1 MDAFLADVRYG
12 FRLLRKSPGF
22 SAVAV
27 LTLALGIG
35 ANTAI
40 FSVIDALLIRP
51 LPYANPDRIVM
62 VWEDVWEAGFH
73 RNTPAPGNYNDWLRL
88 NRSFTGIAAARGST
102 VNVTGDGAPEQII
115 GRGVTPNFF
124 SVLGV
129 APVAGR
135 TFTDDEN
142 RASAKVV
149 VISYGLWQRRY
160 GGDRTIVG
168 KQLLLNGVAYQVIGV
183 MPRSFVFRNRDVD
196 YWLPISLP
204 PNQINT
210 YTSHFLNVVGR
221 LAPGVTVAAARDDM
235 NRVAEAIRREHP
247 DTNKAIGVTIV
258 PMREDL
264 VGDTR
269 TELLVLM
276 AAAAAVLLIACA
288 NLASLLMS
296 RAVGRRGEMA
306 VRAAIGATRWRLVRQ
321 MLIEATVFSIVGGA
335 LGLALAPLG
344 VTVIAEL
351 APRGFV
357 TQATSLVNL
366 RLLLFTAGISL
377 ATGFVFSLIPAIQA
391 ARTSLRDA
399 MQQGA
404 RGAIG
409 GRGRVARDAMVVAQ
423 LAAALVLLVGA
434 GLMLRTLA
442 NLHAIDLGFRPDHL
456 LTLRTTL
463 PQAKYSDRTKRLA
476 FYDRVIADVRALPG
490 VVEAGYGETL
500 PFMSAGNTSWFG
512 IEGRPVPPPSDRPDG
527 LFRPGTGTYLK
538 ALGVTTI
545 EGRLLDDR
553 DGPGAPLTVVVNETL
568 ARQFFPG
575 QSAVGQRMW
584 FNGLPPAVP
593 SYTIVGV
600 IKDVRENG
608 FRAAPRPGYYFT
620 AAQSTAAP
628 DYLVVRTQGRPEDLA
643 EAVRRIIARVDPD
656 QPVSAVRTMDDIVDA
671 DVADRQQHMV
681 LLASFATLALLLAS
695 IGIYGVVSFAVAQQ
709 SRELGL
715 RLALGASSQSVM
727 RMVLG
732 RGLRLMAAGIA
743 VGIAIAWASTRALQS
758 LLFGVGSTDLR
769 TFAAVIVC
777 LAATAF
783 AACYLPARRAA
794 HLNPIVVLRDE

>member
-12 FRLLRKSPGF
+12 LRLFRKSPGF

-51 LPYANPDRIVM
+51 LPYADPDRVVM
-62 VWEDVWEAGFH
+62 VWEDAWQAGFH
-73 RNTPAPGNYNDWLRL
+73 RNTPAPGNYNDWVRL
-88 NRSFTGIAAARGST
+88 NRSFSGIAATRGST

-129 APVAGR
+129 SPIAGR

-168 KQLLLNGVAYQVIGV
+168 KELQLNAVAYQVIGV

-221 LAPGVTVAAARDDM
+221 LAPGVTPAAARDDM
-235 NRVAEAIRREHP
+235 NRVADAIRQEHP
-247 DTNKAIGVTIV
+247 DTNKAIGATIV

-276 AAAAAVLLIACA
+276 AAAATVLMIACA
-288 NLASLLMS
+288 NLASLLLS

-321 MLIEATVFSIVGGA
+321 MLIEATVFSIVGGT

-344 VTVIAEL
+344 VTVIAQL
-351 APRGFV
+351 APRGFA
-357 TQATSLVNL
+357 TQSTSLVNL
-366 RLLLFTAGISL
+366 RLLLFTAGVSL
-377 ATGFVFSLIPAIQA
+377 ATGFVFSLIPAVQA

-404 RGAIG
+404 RSIG
-409 GRGRVARDAMVVAQ
+409 GRGRLTRDAMVVAQ

-442 NLHAIDLGFRPDHL
+442 NLHAIDLGFRPDHV

-463 PQAKYSDRTKRLA
+463 PQAKYADKTKRLA
-476 FYDRVIADVRALPG
+476 FYDRVLAEVRALPG
-490 VVEAGYGETL
+490 VVEAGYGSTL
-500 PFMSAGNTSWFG
+500 PFMSPGNTSWFG
-512 IEGRPVPPPSDRPDG
+512 IEGRPVPAPSDRPDG

-545 EGRLLDDR
+545 DGRLLDDR
-553 DGPGAPLTVVVNETL
+553 DGPGAPLAVVVNETL
-568 ARQFFPG
+568 ARKFFPG

-584 FNGLPPAVP
+584 FNGLPPGVP
-593 SYTIVGV
+593 MYTIVGV
-600 IKDVRENG
+600 IKDIRENG
-608 FRAAPRPGYYFT
+608 FQASPRPGYYFT

-628 DYLVVRTQGRPEDLA
+628 DYLVARTQGRPEDLA
-643 EAVRRIIARVDPD
+643 EGVRRIIARVDPD
-656 QPVSAVRTMDDIVDA
+656 QPVSAVRTMDDIVDS
-671 DVADRQQHMV
+671 DVADREQHMV
-681 LLASFATLALLLAS
+681 LLASFAALALLLAS

-715 RLALGASSQSVM
+715 RVALGASRQSVTWL
-727 RMVLG
+727 VLG

-758 LLFGVGSTDLR
+758 LLFGVGSLDLR

-777 LAATAF
+777 LTATAF

-794 HLNPIVVLRDE
+794 HLDPMAVLRDE

>member
-12 FRLLRKSPGF
+12 LRLLRKSPGF

-40 FSVIDALLIRP
+40 FSLIDALLIRP
-51 LPYANPDRIVM
+51 LPYANPDRVVM
-62 VWEDVWEAGFH
+62 VWEDAWQAGFH
-73 RNTPAPGNYNDWLRL
+73 RNTPAPGNYNDWVRL
-88 NRSFTGIAAARGST
+88 NRSFSGIAATRGSA
-102 VNVTGDGAPEQII
+102 VNVTGDGAPELII

-124 SVLGV
+124 PVLGV
-129 APVAGR
+129 SPVAGR

-142 RASAKVV
+142 RAGAKVV

-168 KQLLLNGVAYQVIGV
+168 KQLRLDTVAYQVIGV

-204 PNQINT
+204 PNRINT

-221 LAPGVTVAAARDDM
+221 LASGVTVSAARDDM
-235 NRVAEAIRREHP
+235 NRVADAIRQEHP

-306 VRAAIGATRWRLVRQ
+306 VRAAIGATPWRLVRQ
-321 MLIEATVFSIVGGA
+321 MLIEATIFSVVGGA
-335 LGLALAPLG
+335 IGLALAPLG
-344 VTVIAEL
+344 VTAVAQL
-351 APRGFV
+351 APRGFA

-366 RLLLFTAGISL
+366 RLLLFTGAVSL
-377 ATGFVFSLIPAIQA
+377 ATGFVFSLIPAVQT

-404 RGAIG
+404 RSAIG
-409 GRGRVARDAMVVAQ
+409 GRGRLTRDAMVVAQ
-423 LAAALVLLVGA
+423 LAAALVLLVGS

-463 PQAKYSDRTKRLA
+463 PQAKYAEKTTRLA

-490 VVEAGYGETL
+490 VVEAGYGQTL
-500 PFMSAGNTSWFG
+500 PFMSPGNTSFFG

-527 LFRPGTGTYLK
+527 LYRPGTGTYLK

-545 EGRLLDDR
+545 DGRLLDDR
-553 DGPGAPLTVVVNETL
+553 DGPGAPRAVVVNETL
-568 ARQFFPG
+568 ARTFFPG

-584 FNGLPPAVP
+584 FDGLPPTAPV
-593 SYTIVGV
+593 YTIVGV
-600 IKDVRENG
+600 IKDIRENG
-608 FRAAPRPGYYFT
+608 FQAAPRPGYYFT
-620 AAQSTAAP
+620 AAQSTADP

-643 EAVRRIIARVDPD
+643 DAVRRIIARVDPD
-656 QPVSAVRTMDDIVDA
+656 QPVSAVRTMDDIVDSN
-671 DVADRQQHMV
+671 VADRRQHMV

-715 RLALGASSQSVM
+715 RLALGASRQSVM
-727 RMVLG
+727 RLVLG

-743 VGIAIAWASTRALQS
+743 IGIAIAWASTRALQS
-758 LLFGVGSTDLR
+758 LLFGVGSMDPG
-769 TFAAVIVC
+769 TFAAVIAC
-777 LAATAF
+777 LTATAF

-794 HLNPIVVLRDE
+794 HLDPIAALRDE